1 MCKMLSVWWL
11 FCTTMYPRNVSS
23 FYRPCLWHG
32 EKMEVLNKMKN
43 NFQVRK
49 KSAGYCC
56 GLMFAKAAQMLLG
69 QEKESA
75 SWRAERQ
82 TSNTCDG
89 EINPSISS
97 VGFDILAF
105 VSTVAW
111 NLRAH
116 TYSSY
121 PWSYSNTC
129 RKRYICFFLSQSRNA
144 SRRSANKNNRGS
156 YCSLPTQPVQWEWSE
171 DAATKARR

>member
-75 SWRAERQ
+75 SWRVTRIECRKANFKHMRWRNQPFNLFSWVWHSGLCEHCRMELKSPYLLQ
-82 TSNTCDG
+82 LPLVVFKHLQK
-89 EINPSISS
+89 EIHM
-97 VGFDILAF
+97 LLF
-105 VSTVAW
+105 VSE
-111 NLRAH
+111 
-116 TYSSY
+116 
-121 PWSYSNTC
+121 P
-129 RKRYICFFLSQSRNA
+129 KCFTSF
-144 SRRSANKNNRGS
+144 
-156 YCSLPTQPVQWEWSE
+156 C
-171 DAATKARR
+171 